1 MLIVCEPRFG
11 GGGGGSSSS
20 SSVVS
25 GVTVASDRTDSSSES
40 ATIQF
45 ISRHLANKPDSVV
58 GSSFRSGAGARGVA
72 IGGGEVAMILSSSL
86 FDLCS
91 S

>member
-25 GVTVASDRTDSSSES
+25 GVTVASDRMDSSSES
-40 ATIQF
+40 LKTYF
-45 ISRHLANKPDSVV
+45 ITCTRLHHVRTNLNLL
-58 GSSFRSGAGARGVA
+58 GARASVQVLAPAVLPFAVA
-72 IGGGEVAMILSSSL
+72 RLK
-86 FDLCS
+86 
-91 S
+91 

>member
-1 MLIVCEPRFG
+1 MLIVWLPRFG

-20 SSVVS
+20 SSVVD
-25 GVTVASDRTDSSSES
+25 GVIVASDRTDSSSES
-40 ATIQF
+40 DLLGTF
-45 ISRHLANKPDSVV
+45 IIRNKSSPDSTWTR
-58 GSSFRSGAGARGVA
+58 SFRGGAGAGGV
-72 IGGGEVAMILSSSL
+72 GMTGDVAMILSSSL